1 VTFGDMSTFMWTF
14 DLTGRQVDVMVE
26 DTTYTYSA
34 SHISLLGPEMLLRE
48 KVILAQTG
56 ELKGYV
62 EPGAAHSSQVIQ
74 MLNPP
79 KRYPSLDPNDRAFSG
94 KPIHPVDVGGQELT
108 PDEYYLMILM
118 ADNGGQYYSRENIN
132 GY

>member
-1 VTFGDMSTFMWTF
+1 MWTF
-14 DLTGRQVDVMVE
+14 DLTGRMVDVMIE
-26 DTTYTYSA
+26 NSTYTYSA

-56 ELKGYV
+56 TLKGYV
-62 EPGAAHSSQVIQ
+62 EPGAAHSSEVIQ

-79 KRYPSLDPNDRAFSG
+79 ARYPSLDPNDRAFSG

-118 ADNGGQYYSRENIN
+118 ADNGGQYYSRENAM